1 MNRVINFLQA
11 AGERQHEDDGVE
23 DRPGEEAVGAG
34 GVADRFAKA
43 FHWREFLAIGAAE
56 FDAGDEAALADF
68 VNQGLSGLEG
78 SEAVRE
84 AGDFFRQAGKR
95 VFRLKNIE
103 AGQRGGAA

>member
-1 MNRVINFLQA
+1 MINFLQA

-23 DRPGEEAVGAG
+23 DRPGEQTVGAG
-34 GVADRFAKA
+34 GVADGLTEA
-43 FHWREFLAIGAAE
+43 FDRRKFPAIGAAE
-56 FDAGDEAALADF
+56 YDAGDEAALADF

-95 VFRLKNIE
+95 VFRFKNIE